1 MVVGHDL
8 AVLGDDEART
18 QTLTRSGG
26 GAILTGQHVLEPAA
40 QFLGHAGGQLLLGHG
55 LLLLAGHFDEDDGR
69 GDGLD
74 QVGIAAR
81 RDRKRGRGGQ
91 RQHRRRGHR
100 GAQRKGGGA
109 GGFGK
114 GLGHCMLLAVH
125 SVVPGAYLD
134 LRFYSA
140 LPCPIQI
147 CEIAASGLHGR
158 RIWHNS
164 SAILHEDTMKL
175 LVVEDDTTT
184 STYIA
189 RGLREEGHAVDVVA
203 DGRDGLV
210 QATTGQYDVLILDRM
225 LPELDGLT
233 LLKTLR
239 GAGNTTPVLL
249 LTAMGA
255 VEDRIDGLNAG
266 ADDYLVKPFAFGEL
280 SARVNALARRPQAL
294 EQETVLRAGDLTMD
308 LISRRVTRAGQ
319 EIDLLPREFALLEHL
334 LRRKGRVQTRTM
346 LLEAVW
352 DISFDPMTNVVETH
366 ISRLRAKVDRPFDS
380 ELIQTVRGAGYRID
394 A

>member
-1 MVVGHDL
+1 
-8 AVLGDDEART
+8 
-18 QTLTRSGG
+18 
-26 GAILTGQHVLEPAA
+26 
-40 QFLGHAGGQLLLGHG
+40 
-55 LLLLAGHFDEDDGR
+55 
-69 GDGLD
+69 
-74 QVGIAAR
+74 
-81 RDRKRGRGGQ
+81 
-91 RQHRRRGHR
+91 
-100 GAQRKGGGA
+100 
-109 GGFGK
+109 
-114 GLGHCMLLAVH
+114 
-125 SVVPGAYLD
+125 
-134 LRFYSA
+134 
-140 LPCPIQI
+140 
-147 CEIAASGLHGR
+147 
-158 RIWHNS
+158 
-164 SAILHEDTMKL
+164 MKL

-210 QATTGQYDVLILDRM
+210 QATTGSYDVLILDRM
-225 LPELDGLT
+225 LPELDGLA

-239 GAGNTTPVLL
+239 GAGNRTPVLL

-294 EQETVLRAGDLTMD
+294 EQETTLRAGDLTMD
-308 LISRRVTRAGQ
+308 LISRRVTRAGR

-334 LRRKGRVQTRTM
+334 LRRRGRVQTRTM

>member
-1 MVVGHDL
+1 
-8 AVLGDDEART
+8 
-18 QTLTRSGG
+18 
-26 GAILTGQHVLEPAA
+26 
-40 QFLGHAGGQLLLGHG
+40 
-55 LLLLAGHFDEDDGR
+55 
-69 GDGLD
+69 
-74 QVGIAAR
+74 
-81 RDRKRGRGGQ
+81 
-91 RQHRRRGHR
+91 
-100 GAQRKGGGA
+100 
-109 GGFGK
+109 
-114 GLGHCMLLAVH
+114 
-125 SVVPGAYLD
+125 
-134 LRFYSA
+134 
-140 LPCPIQI
+140 
-147 CEIAASGLHGR
+147 
-158 RIWHNS
+158 
-164 SAILHEDTMKL
+164 MKL

-184 STYIA
+184 STYIV

>member
-1 MVVGHDL
+1 
-8 AVLGDDEART
+8 
-18 QTLTRSGG
+18 
-26 GAILTGQHVLEPAA
+26 
-40 QFLGHAGGQLLLGHG
+40 
-55 LLLLAGHFDEDDGR
+55 
-69 GDGLD
+69 
-74 QVGIAAR
+74 
-81 RDRKRGRGGQ
+81 
-91 RQHRRRGHR
+91 
-100 GAQRKGGGA
+100 
-109 GGFGK
+109 
-114 GLGHCMLLAVH
+114 
-125 SVVPGAYLD
+125 
-134 LRFYSA
+134 
-140 LPCPIQI
+140 
-147 CEIAASGLHGR
+147 
-158 RIWHNS
+158 
-164 SAILHEDTMKL
+164 MKL
-175 LVVEDDTTT
+175 LVVEDDNTT

-294 EQETVLRAGDLTMD
+294 EQETTLRAGDLTMD

-366 ISRLRAKVDRPFDS
+366 ISRLRAKVDRPFET